1 MHPDGSLA
9 GPASHR
15 ESSFHARRPT
25 GHESAR
31 AGTPEPGRERHGR
44 AVHARGAAC
53 ARRPAR
59 RGAGCAGP
67 EPPAVVKLKVCMSGE
82 AMVGKTFLIRRFVQD
97 EYDDRYI
104 ATLGTKVSKKEIHL
118 ADPRTGGASE
128 VRLMVWDVMGTRT
141 LRDLLKEAYYHGA
154 QGILAV
160 ADLTRAE
167 TLRELDAWS
176 ASIRE
181 VAGDIPVYVVVNKA
195 DLQTER
201 RMTDAEIETFCRAR
215 GWPWSFTSAK
225 SGDGVETAFRVLVE
239 RILASRS

>member
-1 MHPDGSLA
+1 
-9 GPASHR
+9 
-15 ESSFHARRPT
+15 
-25 GHESAR
+25 
-31 AGTPEPGRERHGR
+31 
-44 AVHARGAAC
+44 
-53 ARRPAR
+53 
-59 RGAGCAGP
+59 
-67 EPPAVVKLKVCMSGE
+67 
-82 AMVGKTFLIRRFVQD
+82 
-97 EYDDRYI
+97 
-104 ATLGTKVSKKEIHL
+104 
-118 ADPRTGGASE
+118 
-128 VRLMVWDVMGTRT
+128 LMVWDVMGTRT

>member
-1 MHPDGSLA
+1 M
-9 GPASHR
+9 
-15 ESSFHARRPT
+15 
-25 GHESAR
+25 SA
-31 AGTPEPGRERHGR
+31 
-44 AVHARGAAC
+44 
-53 ARRPAR
+53 
-59 RGAGCAGP
+59 P

-82 AMVGKTFLIRRFVQD
+82 AMVGKTSLIRRFVQD

-225 SGDGVETAFRVLVE
+225 SGDGVETAFRALVE
-239 RILASRS
+239 WILASRS